1 MQRDSEAQ
9 RLQFLLAGQQ
19 HADYFLTP
27 LADPA
32 DKTVLVLGAGAGTDV
47 LWALRHG
54 AREVVGIDVL
64 EQDPGA
70 LIAAAS
76 RYGVE
81 AGRASLR
88 CLDLTEAARLGR
100 RFDLVLSNN
109 VFEHV
114 ADLTGAFAACAQVVE
129 PGRGRVAIFSA
140 PFYYSSNGS
149 HLPTEP
155 WEHLWGEPAALREK
169 LLAGGL
175 LPERHPLEV
184 LDLPDYLDREICLNG
199 KRLID
204 YLEAIRRSG
213 LSFLQLSLV
222 PDRCLAQ
229 LPLYLDAIRSQ
240 KITLDVA
247 DLTTA
252 GFGVELALPPEA
264 PDGTTGGTDYKPVAE
279 IRLDEERRQ
288 NGERAEAAR
297 QAIEAGRTEAAA
309 GRTEAAA
316 LRQRIS
322 LLEGNVAQLSEVL
335 AAVEVSWSHRIGRAV
350 TAPGRWLR
358 PRSPARGG

>member
-1 MQRDSEAQ
+1 MQRDSEAR
-9 RLQFLLAGQQ
+9 RLEFILAGQQ

-32 DKTVLVLGAGAGTDV
+32 EKTVLVLGAGAGTDV

-70 LIAAAS
+70 LAAAAS
-76 RYGVE
+76 RYGVD
-81 AGRASLR
+81 ADRASLR

-114 ADLTGAFAACAQVVE
+114 ADLTGAFAACARVVE

-169 LLAGGL
+169 LLAGGR
-175 LPERHPLEV
+175 LPPNHPLEV
-184 LDLPDYLDREICLNG
+184 LALPDYLDREICLNRA
-199 KRLID
+199 RLID

-213 LSFLQLSLV
+213 LSFLQLSAV

-229 LPLYLDAIRSQ
+229 LPLHLDAIRSQ

-252 GFGVELALPPEA
+252 QPHSGF
-264 PDGTTGGTDYKPVAE
+264 
-279 IRLDEERRQ
+279 
-288 NGERAEAAR
+288 
-297 QAIEAGRTEAAA
+297 
-309 GRTEAAA
+309 
-316 LRQRIS
+316 
-322 LLEGNVAQLSEVL
+322 
-335 AAVEVSWSHRIGRAV
+335 
-350 TAPGRWLR
+350 PGW
-358 PRSPARGG
+358 

>member
-1 MQRDSEAQ
+1 MQRDSEAR
-9 RLQFLLAGQQ
+9 RLEFILAGQQ

-27 LADPA
+27 LADPEE
-32 DKTVLVLGAGAGTDV
+32 KTVLVLGAGAGTDV

-64 EQDPGA
+64 EQDSGA
-70 LIAAAS
+70 LASAAS
-76 RYGVE
+76 RYGVD
-81 AGRASLR
+81 AGRAALR
-88 CLDLTEAARLGR
+88 CMDLTEAAHLGR

-114 ADLTGAFAACAQVVE
+114 ADLTGAFAACARVVE

-140 PFYYSSNGS
+140 PFFYSSGGS

-155 WEHLWGEPAALREK
+155 WEHLWAEPAALREK
-169 LLAGGL
+169 LLADGR
-175 LPERHPLEV
+175 LPEHHPLEV
-184 LDLPDYLDREICLNG
+184 LELTDYLDREICLNRA
-199 KRLID
+199 RLLD

-213 LSFLQLSLV
+213 LSFLQLSTV

-229 LPLYLDAIRSQ
+229 LPLYLQAIRSR

-252 GFGVELALPPEA
+252 GFAVELVLPPEGVA
-264 PDGTTGGTDYKPVAE
+264 DGDGYKPVAE
-279 IRLDEERRQ
+279 TRLEEERRQ
-288 NGERAEAAR
+288 NGERAEGAR
-297 QAIEAGRTEAAA
+297 QRIVAEQA
-309 GRTEAAA
+309 EAAA
-316 LRQRIS
+316 LRGRIS
-322 LLEGNVAQLSEVL
+322 VLEDDVAHLHTVL
-335 AAVEVSWSHRIGRAV
+335 AGVEVSWSHRIGRAV

-358 PRSPARGG
+358 SRSRAGGG

>member
-19 HADYFLTP
+19 HADYYLTP
-27 LADPA
+27 LADP
-32 DKTVLVLGAGAGTDV
+32 DGKTVLVLGAGAGTDV

-64 EQDPGA
+64 EQDPAA
-70 LIAAAS
+70 LAAAAS
-76 RYGVE
+76 RYGVD

-88 CLDLTEAARLGR
+88 CLDLTAAARLGR

-155 WEHLWGEPAALREK
+155 WEHLWAEPAALRQR
-169 LLAGGL
+169 LLASGL

-184 LDLPDYLDREICLNG
+184 LELPEYLDREICLNR

-204 YLEAIRRSG
+204 YLEAIRQSG
-213 LSFLQLSLV
+213 LSFLQLALV
-222 PDRCLAQ
+222 PDRSLAQ
-229 LPLYLDAIRSQ
+229 LPRHLDAIREVIRVQ
-240 KITLDVA
+240 GITLDVA

-252 GFGVELALPPEA
+252 GFAVELALPP
-264 PDGTTGGTDYKPVAE
+264 DGTAGEADYKPVAE
-279 IRLDEERRQ
+279 ARLEEERRQ

-297 QAIEAGRTEAAA
+297 RTIESERASAAAEAAD
-309 GRTEAAA
+309 
-316 LRQRIS
+316 LRRRIS
-322 LLEGNVAQLSEVL
+322 RLEQDVAELHGVL
-335 AAVEVSWSHRIGRAV
+335 AQVEASWSHRIGRAV

-358 PRSPARGG
+358 PRSRAGGG